1 MNILHLKYAVSIA
14 ECGSINKAAE
24 EIHVAQPNLSR
35 MMKDLEADLNLEIFR
50 RSAHGM
56 ELTPDG
62 ERFIAQARKILQ
74 QVDEME
80 EMYKTGKPG
89 RQRFSISVPRAS
101 YISDAFTRFSKSLGR
116 EDAEIFYQETNA
128 QQAIKNILEVGYDLG
143 IIRYANKHDKYFKQL
158 LEEKNLH
165 AELVAEYTYCLI
177 MSEKSELAKKE
188 TITTDDL
195 HGYIQIAHADPYV
208 PSLPLSAVKRDE
220 LPDTARRIYVFER
233 GSQMDLL
240 SENPETFMWVS
251 PIPTRLLTNLHLVQ
265 RKCCDNSR
273 KYRDVLIRRK
283 DYQLTAL
290 DKQFITEL
298 TKSRRECLPDR

>member
-1 MNILHLKYAVSIA
+1 
-14 ECGSINKAAE
+14 
-24 EIHVAQPNLSR
+24 
-35 MMKDLEADLNLEIFR
+35 MKR
-50 RSAHGM
+50 
-56 ELTPDG
+56 
-62 ERFIAQARKILQ
+62 
-74 QVDEME
+74 
-80 EMYKTGKPG
+80 
-89 RQRFSISVPRAS
+89 
-101 YISDAFTRFSKSLGR
+101 
-116 EDAEIFYQETNA
+116 
-128 QQAIKNILEVGYDLG
+128 
-143 IIRYANKHDKYFKQL
+143 
-158 LEEKNLH
+158 
-165 AELVAEYTYCLI
+165 
-177 MSEKSELAKKE
+177 AKKE

-265 RKCCDNSR
+265 RKCIDNSR

-283 DYQLTAL
+283 DYQLTVL

-298 TKSRRECLPDR
+298 TQSRRECLSDR